1 MTPDEYRE
9 AHGMD
14 DDTEEDAVSD
24 DTRTDDGLAF
34 AITRGNEHRARIATL
49 KAELAEAREQVAI
62 MGGEVDCATMRCMD
76 AEAAHKLAVR
86 ELAKNF
92 QYEAER
98 AEPGMLLATLNDPA
112 FVRVPRA
119 VLEARAGWN
128 RDAHNGLD
136 VVFAARLLREYGGSS

>member
-76 AEAAHKLAVR
+76 AEAAHKHAEAKCEWLANECARQCRVWTR
-86 ELAKNF
+86 KNCVTRDWLAAAESAVTK
-92 QYEAER
+92 EA
-98 AEPGMLLATLNDPA
+98 
-112 FVRVPRA
+112 
-119 VLEARAGWN
+119 
-128 RDAHNGLD
+128 
-136 VVFAARLLREYGGSS
+136 S